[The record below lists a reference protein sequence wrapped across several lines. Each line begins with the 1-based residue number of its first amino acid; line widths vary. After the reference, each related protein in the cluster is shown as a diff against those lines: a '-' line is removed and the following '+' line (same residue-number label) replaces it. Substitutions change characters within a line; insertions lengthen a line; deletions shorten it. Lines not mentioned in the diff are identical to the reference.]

1 MKIEPYVQVGSLRFG
16 VGRKAILA
24 ALGKPVSE
32 RVNRK
37 GELELE
43 YSAAIYRLENDSLI
57 EASIDAPVVILG
69 SVAVPFQTLSGFV
82 LEHDKEAFECVGFV
96 VSPAHGVA
104 FDSKYPSWITAF
116 PQKELAEWQRIARR

>member
-1 MKIEPYVQVGSLRFG
+1 MKIEPYVRVGSLQFG
-16 VGRKAILA
+16 VSREAIVA

-32 RVNRK
+32 RANRK
-37 GELELE
+37 GGLELE
-43 YSAAIYRLENDSLI
+43 YSAAIYRLDNDSLI

-69 SVAVPFQTLSGFV
+69 SVAVPFQTLSAFV
-82 LEHDKEAFECVGFV
+82 SEHDKEAFDCIGFV

-104 FDSKYPSWITAF
+104 FDPKYPSWVTAF